1 MSVTYDAGALIA
13 VDRDDP
19 LMFARH
25 RQAVSKGLVPVVP
38 APVIWQVWRDGSKQ
52 ARLARFLKGCW
63 VEPVDDDLARDAGV
77 LLGRT
82 ETIDGVDAA
91 VVLSAQRRGGVVY
104 TSDPGDLGL
113 LAGCLG
119 KAKFVIYRV

>member
-13 VDRDDP
+13 ADRDDP

-25 RQAVSKGLVPVVP
+25 RQAVSRGVVPVVP
-38 APVIWQVWRDGSKQ
+38 APVIWQVWRDGSRQ
-52 ARLARFLKGCW
+52 ARLTHLLRGCW
-63 VEPVDDDLARDAGV
+63 VEPVDDDSARDVGV

-82 ETIDGVDAA
+82 GTVDGVDAV

-104 TSDPGDLGL
+104 TSDPDDLGL
-113 LAGCLG
+113 LAGSLDQ
-119 KAKFVIYRV
+119 ARFIVHRV

>member
-25 RQAVSKGLVPVVP
+25 RQAVVRGVVPVVP
-38 APVIWQVWRDGSKQ
+38 APVIWQVWRDGAKQ
-52 ARLARFLKGCW
+52 ARLARFLKSCW
-63 VEPVDDDLARDAGV
+63 VEPVDDDSARDAGV

-82 ETIDGVDAA
+82 GTLDGVDAA
-91 VVLSAQRRGGVVY
+91 VVLSAQRRGGLVY
-104 TSDPGDLGL
+104 TSDPDDLGL
-113 LAGCLG
+113 LAGYLG
-119 KAKFVIYRV
+119 KATFVIHHV

>member
-25 RQAVSKGLVPVVP
+25 RHAVSSGIVPVVP
-38 APVIWQVWRDGSKQ
+38 APVIWQVWRDGSRQ

-63 VEPVDDDLARDAGV
+63 VEPVDDDLAREAGI

-82 ETIDGVDAA
+82 RTGDGVDAA
-91 VVLSAQRRGGVVY
+91 VVLSAHRRGGVVY
-104 TSDPGDLGL
+104 TSDPDDLGRL
-113 LAGCLG
+113 VACLNQPR
-119 KAKFVIYRV
+119 FVVHRV

>member
-1 MSVTYDAGALIA
+1 VSVTYDAGALIA

-25 RQAVSKGLVPVVP
+25 RQAVSRGVVPVVP

-52 ARLARFLKGCW
+52 ARLVRFLQGCW
-63 VEPVDDDLARDAGV
+63 VEPVDEDAARDAGV

-82 ETIDGVDAA
+82 GTTDGVDAA

-104 TSDPGDLGL
+104 TSDPDDLGL

-119 KAKFVIYRV
+119 KARFVIYRV

>member
-25 RQAVSKGLVPVVP
+25 RQALSRGVVPVVP

-63 VEPVDDDLARDAGV
+63 VEPVDEDLARDAGV

-82 ETIDGVDAA
+82 ATTDGVDAA

-104 TSDPGDLGL
+104 TSDPDDLGL
-113 LAGCLG
+113 LAGGLG
-119 KAKFVIYRV
+119 KATFVIYPV